1 MIRLEEKYEQ
11 ATQFRKRG
19 FTYSE
24 IAKIVDV
31 SVSTISVWLSKK
43 AFSKKVKADNLK
55 RAAKDNVKR
64 IGLINKA
71 RKAERTSRY
80 LEALHSAETE
90 YKHYKK
96 DPLFIAGLMLY
107 VGEGDKTSKHLTRIT
122 NADMDVHRIFIS
134 FAKAYMG
141 VPQEKF
147 RFWLLLY
154 PGLKES
160 ECVKFWSK
168 NLKLSKDTFHKSQ
181 VVKGRSKKDTLQHGV
196 GNTIIGG
203 TILKLKLMKWI
214 ELALKELQ

>member
-11 ATQFRKRG
+11 AVQFRKRG

-24 IAKIVDV
+24 IAKIVGV
-31 SVSTISVWLSKK
+31 SKSTVSNWVSKK
-43 AFSKKVKADNLK
+43 TFSKRVKEVNLK

-80 LEALHSAETE
+80 NEAVHSAETE

-107 VGEGDKTSKHLTRIT
+107 VGQGPDTSKHLIRISS
-122 NADMDVHRIFIS
+122 ADIEIHRIFIS
-134 FAKAYMG
+134 FAKAYLG

-154 PGLKES
+154 PDVS
-160 ECVKFWSK
+160 EKVCKKLWSK
-168 NLKLSKDTFHKSQ
+168 QLGLSKDNFHKNQ
-181 VVKGRSKKDTLQHGV
+181 VLGLPDQKHTLQHGV

-203 TILKLKLMKWI
+203 TILKLKLNKWI
-214 ELALKELQ
+214 ELALKEL